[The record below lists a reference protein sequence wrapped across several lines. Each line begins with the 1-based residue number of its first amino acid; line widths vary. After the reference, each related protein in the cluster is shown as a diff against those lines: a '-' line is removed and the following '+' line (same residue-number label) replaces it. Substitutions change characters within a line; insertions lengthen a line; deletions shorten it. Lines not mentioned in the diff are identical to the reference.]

1 MFLRL
6 TEILEVDILSEREQL
21 DWVYT
26 NAAKGLAGLNHSLSF
41 GGQGSGLPQR
51 EAWHP
56 FLWSEIG
63 ALRWLVK

>member
-51 EAWHP
+51 EA
-56 FLWSEIG
+56 
-63 ALRWLVK
+63 